1 MDILSEKVDTDEDKI
16 SKSEDDNFI
25 QKYLSPI
32 TFGLDEQLITLCAVL
47 SGYLSF
53 PQKRIIIALIIMAFS
68 NSLPDT
74 LSYYENK
81 VGNGQEK
88 ELALRESAIVFSSE
102 IISTFI
108 VILPIL
114 FIKDTKISIILS
126 YVIIF
131 TILIFVN
138 YYKNKDILSAISK
151 LPIYILIGFI
161 IWFISTMSQK
171 YLKISI

>member
-1 MDILSEKVDTDEDKI
+1 
-16 SKSEDDNFI
+16 
-25 QKYLSPI
+25 
-32 TFGLDEQLITLCAVL
+32 
-47 SGYLSF
+47 
-53 PQKRIIIALIIMAFS
+53 MAFS

-74 LSYYENK
+74 LSYYEEK
-81 VGNGQEK
+81 VGDGQEK
-88 ELALRESAIVFSSE
+88 NLALKESAIVFLSE
-102 IISTFI
+102 IISTLI

-114 FIKDTKISIILS
+114 FITDTKISIILS

-138 YYKNKDILSAISK
+138 YYKNKDILGAIYK

-161 IWFISTMSQK
+161 IWFISKVSQK

>member
-1 MDILSEKVDTDEDKI
+1 MNADKEIKITESEN
-16 SKSEDDNFI
+16 DNFI

-74 LSYYENK
+74 LSYYEEK
-81 VGNGQEK
+81 VGDGREK
-88 ELALRESAIVFSSE
+88 GLALKESAIVFLSE

-114 FIKDTKISIILS
+114 FITDTKTSIILS

-131 TILIFVN
+131 TILIFIN
-138 YYKNKDILSAISK
+138 YYKNKDILGAIYK

-161 IWFISTMSQK
+161 IWFISKVSQK

>member
-1 MDILSEKVDTDEDKI
+1 MDTDKKI
-16 SKSEDDNFI
+16 KVIESESSNLI
-25 QKYLSPI
+25 QKYLNPI

-74 LSYYENK
+74 LSYYEEK
-81 VGNGQEK
+81 VGDGQEK
-88 ELALRESAIVFSSE
+88 NLALKESAIVFLSE

-114 FIKDTKISIILS
+114 FITDTKISIILS

-138 YYKNKDILSAISK
+138 YYKNKDILGAIYK

-161 IWFISTMSQK
+161 IWFISKVSQK